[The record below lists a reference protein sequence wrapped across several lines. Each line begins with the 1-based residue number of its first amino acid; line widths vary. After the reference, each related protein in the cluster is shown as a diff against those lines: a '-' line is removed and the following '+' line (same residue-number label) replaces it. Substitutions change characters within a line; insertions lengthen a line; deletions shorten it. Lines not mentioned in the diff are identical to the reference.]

1 MAVASATELQSV
13 ASATAKLQALLDKG
27 RTVKLSRT
35 VEPPLPT
42 APFLEDVDTL
52 HDGVGEV
59 YDQTYKF
66 GVVETAAREIFYS
79 HISSVD
85 IQDPAFVEV
94 WNLLDIL
101 LLCGDQGQC
110 TPELVCYLIEEL
122 LDSQTTHGCRTVFD
136 YLESRR
142 ERLAQKDFHK
152 KNLVFLRSCNELL
165 RRLSRA
171 EDSIFCGRVFFFL
184 FQTFPLGDKSSVNL
198 RGEFHVENTTKFEV
212 AESESGQNGEKMDI
226 DVEPVKVES
235 ETPKA
240 GTPQPPSKPGSK
252 AVPIKPP
259 PKKEEEVLLSNSD
272 LYPIFWRLQ
281 QDFSEPT
288 RLFAPEHFQR
298 FKKGLAYTITK
309 FKKTPTV
316 VQALAAEG
324 STRGTKRKLETEY
337 ETNGDLDSSSDHFAD
352 QYNPKYLTSRD
363 LFDLELSDQSFQRHV
378 MVQSLILI
386 DFLLSLTEKAKKR
399 LASLETPNKSMLY
412 SFTLNDDDS
421 KWATTTRQAISTYL
435 STTLDGKLFNRM
447 VDTVLARDK
456 NWIRWKVESCPSI
469 VRGPAS
475 TQSELE
481 ARTGT
486 KHAARLRH
494 VSDAPKGAVDLSFLV
509 EDSVNGLKML
519 KSPLRYTETTVDA
532 LLDGIDVDELDLEM
546 EVKGSADYTQIRSR
560 MDSKRW
566 RIIRQARADNLA
578 ILGKVEPDKSL
589 KSVFRP
595 QSEPGPEE
603 ILESEDTLQVGE
615 EVEAVSIVIQNDEP
629 MEANVDGQ
637 ESMVANGA
645 GEESLEEPKIVAAK
659 EVQNMEELE
668 AVEKAW
674 TTQAQ

>member
-1 MAVASATELQSV
+1 
-13 ASATAKLQALLDKG
+13 
-27 RTVKLSRT
+27 
-35 VEPPLPT
+35 
-42 APFLEDVDTL
+42 
-52 HDGVGEV
+52 
-59 YDQTYKF
+59 
-66 GVVETAAREIFYS
+66 
-79 HISSVD
+79 
-85 IQDPAFVEV
+85 
-94 WNLLDIL
+94 
-101 LLCGDQGQC
+101 
-110 TPELVCYLIEEL
+110 
-122 LDSQTTHGCRTVFD
+122 
-136 YLESRR
+136 
-142 ERLAQKDFHK
+142 
-152 KNLVFLRSCNELL
+152 
-165 RRLSRA
+165 
-171 EDSIFCGRVFFFL
+171 
-184 FQTFPLGDKSSVNL
+184 
-198 RGEFHVENTTKFEV
+198 
-212 AESESGQNGEKMDI
+212 
-226 DVEPVKVES
+226 
-235 ETPKA
+235 
-240 GTPQPPSKPGSK
+240 
-252 AVPIKPP
+252 
-259 PKKEEEVLLSNSD
+259 
-272 LYPIFWRLQ
+272 
-281 QDFSEPT
+281 
-288 RLFAPEHFQR
+288 
-298 FKKGLAYTITK
+298 
-309 FKKTPTV
+309 
-316 VQALAAEG
+316 
-324 STRGTKRKLETEY
+324 
-337 ETNGDLDSSSDHFAD
+337 
-352 QYNPKYLTSRD
+352 
-363 LFDLELSDQSFQRHV
+363 

-578 ILGKVEPDKSL
+578 ILDKVEPDKSL